1 MKGKSSIADQVIIAL
16 RRVIRA
22 VDLHSRTLLESHGLT
37 GPQALLL
44 KSLQGSPIT
53 VGELAG
59 RVSLSQGTVTDI
71 LNRLEQRGLIQ
82 RVRDEVDRRRVW
94 VGLTAAGLALL
105 ASSPPLL
112 QERFAQSFADLQEW
126 EQTQLLASLQRIA
139 AMMDA
144 EGIDASPVLSSGSL
158 RASDEAVDEVLEPG
172 DEVQAVRTAISGAV
186 NECLLDELRPD
197 AKR

>member
-158 RASDEAVDEVLEPG
+158 RASDEAVDEVLESG
-172 DEVQAVRTAISGAV
+172 DEVQAVRTAI
-186 NECLLDELRPD
+186 
-197 AKR
+197 KRRSK

>member
-82 RVRDEVDRRRVW
+82 RVRDEVDRRRVR
-94 VGLTAAGLALL
+94 VGVTAAGLALL

-112 QERFAQSFADLQEW
+112 QERFAQSFGNLQEW
-126 EQTQLLASLQRIA
+126 EQTQLLSSLQRIA

-158 RASDEAVDEVLEPG
+158 RASAEAVDEVLEPG
-172 DEVQAVRTAISGAV
+172 DDVRMARTM
-186 NECLLDELRPD
+186 N
-197 AKR
+197 KRRSK